1 MWYIDG
7 DQSKD
12 VLLKV
17 NGNMEQRC
25 RPIKICFSKRF
36 MVIW

>member
-1 MWYIDG
+1 MVIWNRDV
-7 DQSKD
+7 DQSKY

-25 RPIKICFSKRF
+25 RLIKIC
-36 MVIW
+36 VIKG